1 MAEPAVHPRPAYRI
15 ADIVRHHRKALEAT
29 HVLNLDQ
36 RRLIGAIAVCRT
48 PALGGQLYHC
58 PSCATEHPVYCSCC
72 KRGCPNCHALAQEK
86 WIAARAERILPIRHF
101 HVVFTLPSKLRRLA
115 RGHPA
120 DVYNAFFRIV
130 FEILEELALTHYGVQ
145 LGWTA
150 VLHTWKRDLGYHPHL
165 HVLVTAGGLLLNG
178 SAFLPIRDT
187 YLFSGVAM
195 GQMLQGRMMA
205 ALRRLFVEGAFPE
218 QEEREFEEVVVS
230 LWRPNG
236 WVVHVEAPFRDASH
250 LLGYLGRYVYRIAIS
265 DSRLRE
271 VTPTKVT
278 FATKN
283 GKTASL
289 HPVLFLQ
296 RFLQHVLP
304 QGFHKVR
311 HGGLYASTRKG
322 ARLDQAR
329 ALLEQKIDPIEAET
343 LKTKTA
349 ETLEK
354 LTFEG
359 HRCPVCNGLMLK
371 TRVSIPRPRAPP
383 GGTNA

>member
-1 MAEPAVHPRPAYRI
+1 MAEQAVHPRPTYRI
-15 ADIVRHHRKALEAT
+15 ADMVRHHRKALEAS
-29 HVLNLDQ
+29 HLLNLDQ
-36 RRLIGAIAVCRT
+36 RRLLGAIAVCRT

-72 KRGCPNCHALAQEK
+72 KRGCPNCQALAQEK

-101 HVVFTLPSKLRRLA
+101 HVVFTLPSQLRRLA
-115 RGHPA
+115 SGHPT
-120 DVYNAFFRIV
+120 DIYNAFFRIV
-130 FEILEELALTHYGVQ
+130 FAILEELALTHYGVQ

-150 VLHTWKRDLGYHPHL
+150 VLHTWKRNLGYHPHI
-165 HVLVTAGGLLLNG
+165 HVLVTAGGLLLDG
-178 SAFLPIRDT
+178 SAFLPIRET

-195 GQMLQGRMMA
+195 GQMLQGKMLA
-205 ALRRLFVEGAFPE
+205 ALRRLFAEGAFPE
-218 QEEREFEEVVVS
+218 QEAEAFEALMAS
-230 LWRPNG
+230 LWRRKG

-271 VTPTKVT
+271 VTPDKVT
-278 FATKN
+278 FATKE
-283 GKTASL
+283 GKTASM
-289 HPVLFLQ
+289 HPVMFLH

-311 HGGLYASTRKG
+311 HGGLYASTLKG
-322 ARLDQAR
+322 GRLDQAR
-329 ALLEQKIDPIEAET
+329 TLLAQNIDPIKAET
-343 LKTKTA
+343 QKIKTA
-349 ETLEK
+349 EILEK

-359 HRCPVCNGLMLK
+359 HRCPVCNEVMVR
-371 TRVSIPRPRAPP
+371 TSVSIPRLRAPP